1 MAIVGRPSR
10 DEMFMQ
16 LAHVVAYRSTCQRAH
31 VGAIITNMDGTSIK
45 SMGYNGNARG
55 LTDGCDTT
63 TPGLCGCLH
72 AEENALLKAPY
83 GPPLTM
89 FTTASPCLAC
99 AKRILNSS
107 VRRIVYDQPYR
118 DNAGLVLLTE
128 PRLGLQVDRVDGNI
142 AWRER
147 VKALEADIRALNRQ
161 LGERDG
167 AIMGF
172 MKLLSHDIF
181 VFEEG
186 ALREA
191 LVTSKSVKV
200 SVPVE
205 SPNLLRV
212 EVR

>member
-1 MAIVGRPSR
+1 MITGRPSR

-55 LTDGCDTT
+55 LPDGCDTT

-107 VRRIVYDQPYR
+107 VRRIVWDQPYR

-142 AWRER
+142 VWRER
-147 VKALEADIRALNRQ
+147 IKALEADVRALNKQ
-161 LGERDG
+161 LGERNV

-172 MKLLSHDIF
+172 MKLLDHDVF
-181 VFEEG
+181 VFDEN
-186 ALREA
+186 ALHETLGNSRS
-191 LVTSKSVKV
+191 VRVDTS
-200 SVPVE
+200 VE
-205 SPNLLRV
+205 KPHLLRV